1 MMIPLNL
8 ELTLFAGQ
16 LPRVVMVFLQEGT
29 QMAMPKRCAE
39 TLLDLVEVKLSC
51 IEVFDRDDRREVALL
66 KICRDELLAMTGQA
80 GPAEIIRLKPAQ
92 GARAAAC

>member
-1 MMIPLNL
+1 MSIPLNQIF
-8 ELTLFAGQ
+8 TLIAEQ

-51 IEVFDRDDRREVALL
+51 IEVFDRDDKREVALL
-66 KICRDELLAMTGQA
+66 ETGCLEQITNEIAAQIDALLA
-80 GPAEIIRLKPAQ
+80 E
-92 GARAAAC
+92 